1 MDMSALRAAI
11 SSTFTLGWKRM
22 PPLPG
27 PRAVLCW
34 MRQPWYIS
42 ISPESMRMGT
52 ATSRIRLRGHDS
64 LDQSLVQTEQMP
76 GRLDERRD
84 TQPRI
89 EFVRGRLMS
98 DA

>member
-1 MDMSALRAAI
+1 MLTTAHLIDMSALRAAI

-42 ISPESMRMGT
+42 TSPESMRIGH
-52 ATSRIRLRGHDS
+52 RDLEDPFRGHDA
-64 LDQSLVQTEQMP
+64 LDQSLVQTEEVP
-76 GRLDERRD
+76 GRFDE
-84 TQPRI
+84 
-89 EFVRGRLMS
+89 
-98 DA
+98 